1 LKRRLL
7 QAFLAGL
14 GALVLSG
21 TATAA
26 EKRVLA
32 VKFDTEVNP
41 VTQNY
46 VNRQI
51 HRAAD
56 EGYDAV
62 AIVLDTPGGLSESMR
77 KIYQAELASK
87 IPVIVWVGPDGA
99 RAASAGVWI
108 AEAGDLL
115 GMAPVSNIGSSTPIG
130 AQGEDIKGA
139 LGRKVRNDA
148 VASLTALL
156 RTHGRDPT
164 FAREAVIGAANLPA
178 DVALRRHVVDMIAP
192 SLPALL
198 RQADGYRTTPKGHVL
213 HLAGARIDEVSPS
226 FFTRLLNV
234 LIDPNIIFLL
244 FLAGLAG
251 IGYEIFHPGV
261 VLPGALGAVALVTA
275 LFGFFVLPVTWAG
288 LILILLGLGLLVAD
302 AHVTSHGALTV
313 AGLTSLSVGGIML
326 FNGAPPPYHVNAW
339 LVVGVAVAL
348 GGFWAFALSKAVEV
362 RRRPVGV
369 GAQTI
374 VGAVGEIRRDGL
386 VFVNGELWRARVE
399 NGAELHPGDRV
410 EIDAVEGLTLR
421 VHQVA

>member
-1 LKRRLL
+1 M
-7 QAFLAGL
+7 
-14 GALVLSG
+14 LSG

-51 HRAAD
+51 HRAQD

-108 AEAGDLL
+108 AEAADLL

-213 HLAGARIDEVSPS
+213 HLAGARIDEVSPG

-326 FNGAPPPYHVNAW
+326 FNGAPPPYHVNVW

-374 VGAVGEIRRDGL
+374 VGAVGEIRRGGL